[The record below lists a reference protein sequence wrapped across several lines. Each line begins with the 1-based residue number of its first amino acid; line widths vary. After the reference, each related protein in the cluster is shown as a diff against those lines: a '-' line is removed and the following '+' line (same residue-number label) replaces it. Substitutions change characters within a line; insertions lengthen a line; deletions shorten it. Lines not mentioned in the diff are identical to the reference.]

1 MSRVIVKN
9 IPKEITEIELKNHFL
24 KQGEITDIK
33 IMRNEKGE
41 SRKFAFIGFKTVE
54 QAKNTVK
61 YFNNTYV
68 KTCKVQLDEAKVQGD
83 ASLNKNKSWSKIKRN
98 EILNKKATDADGKT
112 NVDGDQNGNDKAS
125 KINKLLELAKQIS
138 NKNKF
143 DAVGEKM
150 KKELEVNQLDST
162 EQKSKEVDEKIKVDS
177 VKPIEI
183 EKKLNPKRLYLRNLA
198 FEVKEQDIRITFEKY
213 GEVTE
218 IHIPIN
224 RRTNSSF
231 GYAYVSYATVESSIM
246 ALSEMD
252 KTYFQGRIMHITVA
266 MEKQEKILDRNLI
279 KKVC

>member
-125 KINKLLELAKQIS
+125 KINKLLELDKQ
-138 NKNKF
+138 
-143 DAVGEKM
+143 
-150 KKELEVNQLDST
+150 
-162 EQKSKEVDEKIKVDS
+162 
-177 VKPIEI
+177 
-183 EKKLNPKRLYLRNLA
+183 
-198 FEVKEQDIRITFEKY
+198 
-213 GEVTE
+213 
-218 IHIPIN
+218 
-224 RRTNSSF
+224 
-231 GYAYVSYATVESSIM
+231 
-246 ALSEMD
+246 
-252 KTYFQGRIMHITVA
+252 
-266 MEKQEKILDRNLI
+266 
-279 KKVC
+279 